1 MMSRKPMKTDRLIV
15 VAASVVALIILA
27 LLASGLAYPA
37 IQPITPAG
45 LAEADGFWLLEFN
58 GERSYRWTNG
68 HARFHLP
75 GFETAS
81 SLYVTLTLT
90 APQHPG
96 ARPVAARLQV
106 DDAAPF
112 HFTIAP
118 EWRRYHILAAVNEPR
133 WRTPSMQLITDT
145 WTPGVHDRRQLG
157 IAVSEG
163 VVQPLG
169 PPRPLA
175 VVERLSFLAALVM
188 LFAVIIRRPQ
198 PYGGMLVAMAVIAL
212 GMLGAWTPARLGQI
226 LPTNWSLVDKMLAAA
241 AAVEAVRLRRRIP
254 RPLVLVVA
262 VIGAGTGT
270 LLVAAPRWVVAGAV
284 FLICGAWLSALAPGR
299 SSGVRPAAPWP
310 IPSLD
315 LWQHVTLGG
324 IITIVLA
331 SILVPGIA
339 DTESYYHGDESYWV
353 PVGVQAFRT
362 AFIERDPDHPFWFD
376 YLMKFG
382 SPHPQISKYIIGAGA
397 YLAGY
402 HDVPLR
408 PYDFGQDLA
417 WNKAHGR
424 VLPPEIIGAARFSV
438 ALTGALCGVFLYWLG
453 VQVAGPVTGILAV
466 VLFIA
471 TPVVWNLARLAMLDI
486 PALMFGLLALN
497 LCIRAVTALRA
508 GTADAGVWIAA
519 CGAACGAAVGAKL
532 NALLILSICVLA
544 ICLTSVAHP
553 NQFDRYRLV
562 SGIMSLLL
570 WTWTVFFLSNPRLYP
585 HPIAGIQDMLDM
597 SRIVASGE
605 FAPLPTPALRISAVW
620 TSLGDGGGIGHGG
633 LPGSRLWLIIGAI
646 FLARALL
653 QRRQGARFSALS
665 VIALWG
671 IVNFVG
677 ITLWIPQNV
686 NRYYLPLAPI
696 VALLQAYGII
706 EIINVYRESLLSIYS
721 KVGLFLGIVLL
732 SVTMNYYDT
741 TQPTAINSYEVNH
754 RFYPAAEL
762 PSQLGRVIGNSREIA
777 KDTKASGFLSFGPYV
792 TLPPGSYVAIFE
804 YKSDARSETR
814 IGFVDV
820 ATDKGRT
827 VITQQKVY
835 GTNGSPS
842 YIEIS
847 FSLQERQEIEVRF
860 WYDGNGT
867 GSTSLRSLTIRP
879 R

>member
-1 MMSRKPMKTDRLIV
+1 MLLARDLQDKPITTNRFAI
-15 VAASVVALIILA
+15 VAASVVALLILA
-27 LLASGLAYPA
+27 LLASGLTYPV
-37 IQPITPAG
+37 QPINPAG
-45 LAEADGFWLLEFN
+45 LAETDGFWSLEFN
-58 GERSYRWTNG
+58 NERSYRWTNG

-106 DDAAPF
+106 DNAAPF

-118 EWRRYHILAAVNEPR
+118 EWRRYRILAAVNEPR

-163 VVQPLG
+163 AVQRLG
-169 PPRPLA
+169 LPRLLA
-175 VVERLSFLAALVM
+175 AVERGLFLAALVA
-188 LFAVIIRRPQ
+188 LFAVIVRRPQ
-198 PYGGMLVAMAVIAL
+198 PYGGMLAAMAVVTL
-212 GMLGAWTPARLGQI
+212 GILGAWTPARLGQI
-226 LPTNWSLVDKMLAAA
+226 LPTNWSLAGEMLAVA
-241 AAVEAVRLRRRIP
+241 AAVEAVRLRRRMP
-254 RPLVLVVA
+254 RHLLPVVA

-270 LLVAAPRWVVAGAV
+270 LLVAALGWVVAGAV

-310 IPSLD
+310 IPSLN
-315 LWQHVTLGG
+315 LWQHVAFGG

-331 SILVPGIA
+331 SILVFGIA
-339 DTESYYHGDESYWV
+339 DTESRYHVDESYWV
-353 PVGVQAFRT
+353 SVSVQAFRT
-362 AFIERDPDHPFWFD
+362 AFIERDLDHPFWFD
-376 YLMKFG
+376 YASLHILR
-382 SPHPQISKYIIGAGA
+382 HPQISKYIIGAGA

-402 HDVPLR
+402 HDVPMLL
-408 PYDFGQDLA
+408 YNFEQDLA

-424 VLPPEIIGAARFSV
+424 VLPPEIIGAARLSV
-438 ALTGALCGVFLYWLG
+438 ALTGALCGAFLYWLG

-471 TPVVWNLARLAMLDI
+471 TPVVWDYARFAMLDI

-497 LCIRAVTALRA
+497 LGIRAVTALRTGSA
-508 GTADAGVWIAA
+508 SAGVWIAA

-532 NALLILSICVLA
+532 NALLIPG
-544 ICLTSVAHP
+544 ICLLAMCLTGVAHP
-553 NQFDRYRLV
+553 NQSDRYNLI
-562 SGIMSLLL
+562 SGVVSLLL
-570 WTWTVFFLSNPRLYP
+570 WTWVVFFLSNPGLYS
-585 HPIAGIQDMLDM
+585 HPVAGIQHMLDM

-605 FAPLPTPALRISAVW
+605 FAPLPTLASRISAVW
-620 TSLGDGGGIGHGG
+620 TSLGDGGYIGRSG

-646 FLARALL
+646 CLARALL
-653 QRRQGARFSALS
+653 QRRQRARFSALS

-671 IVNFVG
+671 SISFVG
-677 ITLWIPQNV
+677 ITLWIPQNAD
-686 NRYYLPLAPI
+686 RYHLPLAPI

-706 EIINVYRESLLSIYS
+706 EIINVYRGGGFLSIYS
-721 KVGLFLGIVLL
+721 KIGLSLGIVLT
-732 SVTMNYYDT
+732 SVAINYYDVT
-741 TQPTAINSYEVNH
+741 H
-754 RFYPAAEL
+754 HFYPAAHL
-762 PSQLGRVIGNSREIA
+762 PSKIGKISGISREITDDM
-777 KDTKASGFLSFGPYV
+777 KSSDFLSFGPYV
-792 TLPPGSYVAIFE
+792 PLPPGSYVAIFE
-804 YKSDARSETR
+804 YKSDARSETS

-820 ATDKGRT
+820 ATDRGRT

-847 FSLQERQEIEVRF
+847 FSLPEKREIEVRF

-867 GSTSLRSLTIRP
+867 GSTLLRSLTIRP

>member
-1 MMSRKPMKTDRLIV
+1 MMLHKPMKTDRLIV
-15 VAASVVALIILA
+15 VAASVVALLVLVLIT
-27 LLASGLAYPA
+27 SGPA
-37 IQPITPAG
+37 HPAVQPITPAG
-45 LAEADGFWLLEFN
+45 LAETDGFWSLEFN

-68 HARFHLP
+68 NALLSLP

-81 SLYVTLTLT
+81 GLSVTLTLT

-118 EWRRYHILAAVNEPR
+118 EWRRYRILAAVNEPR

-163 VVQPLG
+163 AVQRLG
-169 PPRPLA
+169 SPRLLA
-175 VVERLSFLAALVM
+175 AVERGSFLAALVM
-188 LFAVIIRRPQ
+188 LFSVIVRRPQ
-198 PYGGMLVAMAVIAL
+198 PYGGMLVAIAVVAL
-212 GMLGAWTPARLGQI
+212 GMLGAWTPARLVQI
-226 LPTNWSLVDKMLAAA
+226 LPTNWSLVDKMLAVA
-241 AAVEAVRLRRRIP
+241 AAVEAVRLRRRMP
-254 RPLVLVVA
+254 RHLLPVVA
-262 VIGAGTGT
+262 VTGAGVGT
-270 LLVAAPRWVVAGAV
+270 LLVAALGWVTAGAV

-299 SSGVRPAAPWP
+299 SSDVRPAAPSR
-310 IPSLD
+310 IPSIN
-315 LWQHVTLGG
+315 LWQHVALGS
-324 IITIVLA
+324 IITIVLV

-339 DTESYYHGDESYWV
+339 DTESRYHVDESYWV
-353 PVGVQAFRT
+353 SVSVQAFRT
-362 AFIERDPDHPFWFD
+362 AFIERDLDHRFWFD
-376 YLMKFG
+376 YASLHILR
-382 SPHPQISKYIIGAGA
+382 HPQISKYIIGAGA

-402 HDVPLR
+402 HDVPMLL
-408 PYDFGQDLA
+408 YNFGQDLA

-424 VLPPEIIGAARFSV
+424 VLPPEIIGAARLPV
-438 ALTGALCGVFLYWLG
+438 ALTGALCGAFLYWLG

-471 TPVVWNLARLAMLDI
+471 TPVVWEHARFAMLDI

-497 LCIRAVTALRA
+497 LGIRAVTALRTGSA
-508 GTADAGVWIAA
+508 SAGVWIAA
-519 CGAACGAAVGAKL
+519 CGAACGAAAGAKL
-532 NALLILSICVLA
+532 NALLIPGICILA
-544 ICLTSVAHP
+544 MCLTGVAHP
-553 NQFDRYRLV
+553 NQSDRYNLI
-562 SGIMSLLL
+562 SGVVSLLL
-570 WTWTVFFLSNPRLYP
+570 WTWVVFFLSNPGLYS
-585 HPIAGIQDMLDM
+585 HPVAGIQHMLDM

-605 FAPLPTPALRISAVW
+605 FAPLPTLASRISAVW
-620 TSLGDGGGIGHGG
+620 TSLGDGGYIGRSG

-653 QRRQGARFSALS
+653 QRRQGAHFSALS

-671 IVNFVG
+671 GISFAG
-677 ITLWIPQNV
+677 ITLWIPQNAD
-686 NRYYLPLAPI
+686 RYHLPLAPI

-706 EIINVYRESLLSIYS
+706 EIINVYRGGGFLSIYS
-721 KVGLFLGIVLL
+721 KIGLSLGIVLT
-732 SVTMNYYDT
+732 SVAINYYDVT
-741 TQPTAINSYEVNH
+741 H
-754 RFYPAAEL
+754 HFYPAAHL
-762 PSQLGRVIGNSREIA
+762 PSKIGKISGISREIT
-777 KDTKASGFLSFGPYV
+777 DDMKASDFLSFGPYAN
-792 TLPPGSYVAIFE
+792 LPPGSYVAIFE
-804 YKSDARSETR
+804 YKSDARSDTS

-827 VITQQKVY
+827 VITQQEVY

-847 FSLQERQEIEVRF
+847 FSLQEEQEIEVRF